1 MLKARLKYKH
11 FFAGLYLLSYLFF
24 MGIQMVHTHSA
35 SIILSSVDVVT
46 GTSES
51 IFDNDDGVCLVH
63 HLNNTVSFYFYSS
76 YGVLPAVSLL
86 CTLCFT
92 SGSSKIQ
99 SPQLE
104 YFSSRAPPLDSDYL
118 C

>member
-1 MLKARLKYKH
+1 MLKPSLKYKH

-24 MGIQMVHTHSA
+24 MGVQMAHSHSGSIFLTSVTVVSDA
-35 SIILSSVDVVT
+35 SR
-46 GTSES
+46 S

-63 HLNNTVSFYFYSS
+63 HLNNTVSNYFYSS
-76 YGVLPAVSLL
+76 HGILPAVSLL
-86 CTLCFT
+86 CTFCIT
-92 SGSSKIQ
+92 SRSGKIQ

-104 YFSSRAPPLDSDYL
+104 YFSSRAPPLDSDFL